1 MRGRSTAD
9 PQSPQRGRRVEIRTP
24 PDDSYR
30 RLLQVFLI
38 CAFVPWWLIPPAQQA
53 HLGDTRGSFG
63 GLRFTIYDFTMGT
76 TGKQGLTKAPQTA
89 VRKDGVPVNVTPL
102 RDDTLAASQAFIKQT
117 IYEKRSYLKAAFANP
132 YNLSLL
138 AGGLAASALT
148 LNPLLAVIVVG
159 LEILWVVNAPGS
171 RKLQEWL
178 WDPKFDEQQQA
189 QEQAERAARLQSL
202 DEADR
207 ERVVSLFARQQEI
220 NALAAQNP
228 SFTGELLRTELIK
241 TDRLVEA
248 FMEMATTCGRY
259 EAYLNSINLSELEKD
274 RRRWEAIV
282 KGQDK
287 RDSETDIAGK
297 NLAVIMKRFDKMKE
311 IHHYLTV
318 ARGQL
323 DLIENSF
330 QLIADQIVTMQS
342 PQELTGQLDELL
354 DGVESIKQTAADT
367 ERLLNPLGLKDLNV

>member
-1 MRGRSTAD
+1 
-9 PQSPQRGRRVEIRTP
+9 
-24 PDDSYR
+24 
-30 RLLQVFLI
+30 
-38 CAFVPWWLIPPAQQA
+38 
-53 HLGDTRGSFG
+53 
-63 GLRFTIYDFTMGT
+63 MGT
-76 TGKQGLTKAPQTA
+76 TEKQGLPKPPQTA
-89 VRKDGVPVNVTPL
+89 MRKDGVPVNVTPL

-138 AGGLAASALT
+138 AGGLAASVLT

-159 LEILWVVNAPGS
+159 LEVLWVVNAPGS
-171 RKLQEWL
+171 KRLQELL
-178 WDPKFDEQQQA
+178 WDPNFDEQQQA
-189 QEQAERAARLQSL
+189 QEQAARAARLQSL

-220 NALAAQNP
+220 NRLAAQNP
-228 SFTGELLRTELIK
+228 SFTGELLRTELTK

-259 EAYLNSINLSELEKD
+259 ETYLNSIDLSELEKA

-282 KGQDK
+282 KGQDSGKDK
-287 RDSETDIAGK
+287 RDSETDIARK
-297 NLAVIMKRFDKMKE
+297 NLSVIMKRFDKMKE
-311 IHHYLTV
+311 IHHYLRL

-367 ERLLNPLGLKDLNV
+367 ERMLNPLGLKDLNI

>member
-1 MRGRSTAD
+1 
-9 PQSPQRGRRVEIRTP
+9 
-24 PDDSYR
+24 
-30 RLLQVFLI
+30 
-38 CAFVPWWLIPPAQQA
+38 
-53 HLGDTRGSFG
+53 
-63 GLRFTIYDFTMGT
+63 MGT
-76 TGKQGLTKAPQTA
+76 TGKQGLTKPPQTA

-102 RDDTLAASQAFIKQT
+102 RDDTLAASQAFIKQQ

-138 AGGLAASALT
+138 VGGLAASALT
-148 LNPLLAVIVVG
+148 LNPLLAVIIVG

-171 RKLQEWL
+171 KKLQEWL
-178 WDPKFDEQQQA
+178 WDPTFDEQQQA
-189 QEQAERAARLQSL
+189 QEQAARAARLQSL

-220 NALAAQNP
+220 NSLAAQNP
-228 SFTGELLRTELIK
+228 SFTGELLRTELTK

-248 FMEMATTCGRY
+248 FMEMAMTCGRY
-259 EAYLNSINLSELEKD
+259 EAYLNSIDLSELERD

-282 KGQDK
+282 KGQDSVQDK
-287 RDSETDIAGK
+287 RNSETDIARK

-311 IHHYLTV
+311 IHHYLTL

-367 ERLLNPLGLKDLNV
+367 ERMLNPLGLKDLNI

>member
-1 MRGRSTAD
+1 
-9 PQSPQRGRRVEIRTP
+9 
-24 PDDSYR
+24 
-30 RLLQVFLI
+30 
-38 CAFVPWWLIPPAQQA
+38 
-53 HLGDTRGSFG
+53 
-63 GLRFTIYDFTMGT
+63 MGT
-76 TGKQGLTKAPQTA
+76 SEKQGLPTKPKTPL
-89 VRKDGVPVNVTPL
+89 REDGVPVNVTPL
-102 RDDTLAASQAFIKQT
+102 RNDTLAASQAFIRQKVHEQ
-117 IYEKRSYLKAAFANP
+117 RSYLKAAFANP

-148 LNPLLAVIVVG
+148 LNPLIAIVTVG

-171 RKLQEWL
+171 KKLQEWL
-178 WDPKFDEQQQA
+178 WDPAFDQKQA
-189 QEQAERAARLQSL
+189 AEEQAARAERLKYL

-207 ERVVSLFARQQEI
+207 ERVIDLLGRQEKI

-228 SFTGELLRTELIK
+228 SFTGELLRTELTK

-248 FMEMATTCGRY
+248 FIDMANTCSRY
-259 EAYLNSINLSELEKD
+259 QAYLDSIDLSELEKD
-274 RRRWEAIV
+274 RRRWEAICNNS
-282 KGQDK
+282 DN
-287 RDSETDIAGK
+287 RDSETEIASK
-297 NLAVIMKRFDKMKE
+297 NLAIINKRFDKMKE
-311 IHHYLTV
+311 IHHYLTM

-367 ERLLNPLGLKDLNV
+367 ERLLNTMGVKDLNI